1 MSYMER
7 VNMQILIEKYI
18 EGKLSRQR
26 IEMLWLEILKHP
38 RWMEY
43 LKTMLHL
50 RILWFD
56 RK

>member
-1 MSYMER
+1 
-7 VNMQILIEKYI
+7 MQILIEKYI